1 MPRSASPVA
10 GRSTA
15 ARIRRSAG
23 ARTTAPA
30 TVTLRRSLSARQQA
44 RRQRIVDAATALAAE
59 GGYEA
64 VMMKDV
70 ASRAGVALGTLYRY
84 FASKDHLL
92 AESLFV
98 WGSAL
103 GLRLRHSPPR
113 GATPGERV
121 AAVFRRMARGVAEQP
136 ELGVALT
143 RALLSCDPS
152 AFANRS
158 GLSEMMRG
166 WIELAL
172 GGASVRDRDGVVGV
186 LEHVCFSCMI
196 SLVQGHRTPREV
208 GDELARTA
216 RLLLG

>member
-1 MPRSASPVA
+1 MARAPSI
-10 GRSTA
+10 A
-15 ARIRRSAG
+15 ARRRSAV
-23 ARTTAPA
+23 RMKAPA
-30 TVTLRRSLSARQQA
+30 TVTLRRSLSARQLA
-44 RRQRIVDAATALAAE
+44 RRERIVSAATALASE
-59 GGYEA
+59 GGYDA

-70 ASRAGVALGTLYRY
+70 AARAGVALGTLYRY

-92 AESLFV
+92 AESLLA

-103 GLRLRHSPPR
+103 GLRLRTSPPR

-136 ELGVALT
+136 VLGAALT
-143 RALLSCDPS
+143 RALLSCDPG

-172 GGASVRDRDGVVGV
+172 GDAPVRDREGIVAV

-208 GDELARTA
+208 GEELDRTA

>member
-1 MPRSASPVA
+1 V
-10 GRSTA
+10 
-15 ARIRRSAG
+15 
-23 ARTTAPA
+23 
-30 TVTLRRSLSARQQA
+30 
-44 RRQRIVDAATALAAE
+44 ALA
-59 GGYEA
+59 
-64 VMMKDV
+64 
-70 ASRAGVALGTLYRY
+70 TLYRY

-92 AESLFV
+92 AESLLA
-98 WGSAL
+98 WGGEL
-103 GLRLRHSPPR
+103 GLRLQTSPPR
-113 GATPGERV
+113 GATPGARV

-136 ELGVALT
+136 LLGVALT
-143 RALLSCDPS
+143 RALLSCDPG

-172 GGASVRDRDGVVGV
+172 GDAAVRDREGAVAV

-208 GDELARTA
+208 GDELDRTA